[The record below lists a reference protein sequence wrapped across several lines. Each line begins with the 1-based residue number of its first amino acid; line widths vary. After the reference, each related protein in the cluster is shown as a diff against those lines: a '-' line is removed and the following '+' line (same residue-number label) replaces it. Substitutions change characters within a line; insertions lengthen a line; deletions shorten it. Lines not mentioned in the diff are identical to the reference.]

1 MLISK
6 SINKKNLYEI
16 TIKSLVWNSI
26 IEVFNDEKKIN
37 IKEFLVSVQIK
48 KKKIFVKV
56 NKAIIKSEI
65 QLLENKILEKV
76 ENKFKKLWFKWKDL
90 EIVYII

>member
-65 QLLENKILEKV
+65 QLLENKILEKI